1 VRFEDEWHDGDNSW
15 VRSYCNELWE
25 FDAEGLM
32 RRREASTSDVAIAE
46 SERRYLAPRTEAERR
61 TDFPLR

>member
-1 VRFEDEWHDGDNSW
+1 
-15 VRSYCNELWE
+15 
-25 FDAEGLM
+25 M

-61 TDFPLR
+61 ADFPLR